1 MDRPRWRGSGQV
13 HVRGEGI
20 QVSITFF
27 VQKSIRSIICIFIQ
41 CDFRSFSFSHNMR
54 TYLMIYIICS
64 EDRMRNGCKK
74 LTKARHGST
83 QGRLDSFFKVTH
95 VTPSNKRKVWIG
107 VSSFLTCSLYT
118 NPDICI
124 CCRSTWRTGQDGAAV
139 VCREV
144 WFAHTHLSLDVG
156 LEARVAH
163 LLEARVA
170 LLHLCLDVNASS
182 CHQYWHFSVSLGSSR
197 MWGKEQKVC
206 TIAHVRFSL
215 LIILSLNSEWWL
227 CPISWV
233 TSPSR
238 CQSVTSVSSWDP
250 GLSSGGQWQWWG
262 TSFQIISS
270 AHTRSFK
277 WGTIMGD
284 KLSDI
289 FIRLLYQVFQI
300 GDAQPPQKAHIGA
313 QVFQTSL
320 LV

>member
-1 MDRPRWRGSGQV
+1 MLKYLNLLRLCIALFPVKFYNLIWWSFDYIPVRYKILFCSGFSRAKINCGTRCQDKKMNYSNPTNFQLMDLSTIALP
-13 HVRGEGI
+13 
-20 QVSITFF
+20 TPL
-27 VQKSIRSIICIFIQ
+27 IF
-41 CDFRSFSFSHNMR
+41 D
-54 TYLMIYIICS
+54 T
-64 EDRMRNGCKK
+64 
-74 LTKARHGST
+74 
-83 QGRLDSFFKVTH
+83 
-95 VTPSNKRKVWIG
+95 
-107 VSSFLTCSLYT
+107 FLTCSLYT

-182 CHQYWHFSVSLGSSR
+182 CHQHWHFSVSLGSSR
-197 MWGKEQKVC
+197 MWGKEYKVC

-238 CQSVTSVSSWDP
+238 YQSATSVSSWDP
-250 GLSSGGQWQWWG
+250 GLSSGGHWHWWG

-277 WGTIMGD
+277 WGTMMGD

-289 FIRLLYQVFQI
+289 FILLLYQVFQI